1 MTDITTGIDALRA
14 AFGADRVIDQKNISP
29 YLTLRTQVTA
39 EYFIEARSRE
49 DWQTIISLVHQYQI
63 PFFIMGGGSNLAV
76 LSHTVSG
83 LVIRNMYSKK
93 EVVHETETQVDVL
106 VSSGYSITRLAKE
119 TAEAG
124 WSGLEY
130 QFGLPGSVGGAVV
143 MNSKW
148 TNPDSY
154 VGDTVHAATLITT
167 SGECKTVDHDYFAFR
182 YGFSRLQETKEF
194 LLDVTFRLSKED
206 PTVLRERNRFAI
218 DYRNKTQPKGLP
230 TSGCFFKNISTEE
243 QERIGVPTRSAG
255 YLIDKSGLKN
265 TRIGDF
271 IISDMHANFILNTGA
286 GTPQDLQKM
295 VDLIKQTVKEKF
307 DIELREEVLIL

>member
-1 MTDITTGIDALRA
+1 MTDITTGIDALRDQL
-14 AFGADRVIDQKNISP
+14 GADRVVEQKNISP

-39 EYFIEARSRE
+39 EYFVEARSRE
-49 DWQTIISLVHQYQI
+49 DWKTIISLVHHHQI
-63 PFFIMGGGSNLAV
+63 PYFIMGGGSNLAV

-93 EVVHETETQVDVL
+93 EVLNETEDYVDLL
-106 VSSGYSITRLAKE
+106 VSSGYSISRLAKE
-119 TAEAG
+119 TAQAG

-154 VGDTVHAATLITT
+154 VGDTVQNATLITS
-167 SGECKTVDHDYFAFR
+167 SGEMKTVDREYFAFR

-194 LLDVTFRLSKED
+194 LLDVTFRLTKAD
-206 PTVLRERNRFAI
+206 PAVLLERNSFAVE
-218 DYRNKTQPKGLP
+218 YRNKTQPKGMP
-230 TSGCFFKNISTEE
+230 TSGCFFKNISVEE
-243 QERIGVPTRSAG
+243 QARIDVPTRSAG
-255 YLIDKSGLKN
+255 YLIDSAGLKN

-271 IISDMHANFILNTGA
+271 VISDVHANFILNTGA

-295 VDLIKQTVKEKF
+295 VDLIKQKVKEKY